1 MAKRKSAQQRPRVWR
16 TVAALLLGLGFFAVL
31 SWFANKDQRS
41 VSPATEGGTTPPF
54 YKSAEAAKPFPRLV
68 QPSRFRGYAPVASA
82 YQIAANIAGILAQ
95 QPCYCHCDRF
105 GHRSLLDCYA
115 SDHAAG

>member
-16 TVAALLLGLGFFAVL
+16 TVAALLLGIGFFAVL
-31 SWFANKDQRS
+31 SWYANKDQQS
-41 VSPATEGGTTPPF
+41 ESPATEEGATPPF
-54 YKSAEAAKPFPRLV
+54 YNNAEAAKPFPRLLP
-68 QPSRFRGYAPVASA
+68 PSRFRGYPPVASA
-82 YQIAANIAGILAQ
+82 YQIAAYIPGILAQ
-95 QPCYCHCDRF
+95 QPCYCHCESF

>member
-16 TVAALLLGLGFFAVL
+16 TVVALLLGIGFFAVL
-31 SWFANKDQRS
+31 SWYANKGQRS
-41 VSPATEGGTTPPF
+41 VPSATEEGATPPF

-68 QPSRFRGYAPVASA
+68 LPSRFRDYAPAANA
-82 YQIAANIAGILAQ
+82 YQIAAHIPGILAQ
-95 QPCYCHCDRF
+95 QPCYCHCESF